1 MGDSDEPN
9 MIGQKL
15 KQNWPN
21 AIGELFIIVV
31 GVLIAL
37 AIDQWNADRLERLE
51 EVDAIKRILVD
62 LQTDLDDFDFR
73 LKSVSGKEESL
84 IRVRSALA
92 KDIVVEPEQFLTD
105 IIVGADFGWNQGF
118 AQRPTYDNLMAS
130 GQLGIIQSADVRD
143 KISNYYRLYE
153 DEHIRIDER
162 ETGYPAL
169 SYELVPRRGL
179 EELRDGVTLERTL
192 DPNLSEQQKL
202 ELVDLVLNS
211 SISNQITAELN
222 LARFIREVELALQWS
237 AKTLAGELE
246 SYLEK
251 IE

>member
-1 MGDSDEPN
+1 LIS
-9 MIGQKL
+9 QKL

-51 EVDAIKRILVD
+51 EVDAVKRILVD
-62 LQTDLDDFDFR
+62 LQTDLEDFDFR
-73 LKSVSGKEESL
+73 LNSVSAKEESL
-84 IRVRSALA
+84 LRIQSALA
-92 KDIVVEPEQFLTD
+92 EGTVVEPEQFLTD
-105 IIVGADFGWNQGF
+105 VIIGADFGWNQGF

-130 GQLGIIQSADVRD
+130 GQLGVIQSADVRD
-143 KISNYYRLYE
+143 KVSNYYRLYE

-179 EELRDGVTLERTL
+179 KELQDGVTLERTL
-192 DPNLSEQQKL
+192 DPNLSEQQML

-211 SISNQITAELN
+211 SIASQVMAELN
-222 LARFIREVELALQWS
+222 LARFIREVELTLQWS
-237 AKTLAGELE
+237 ATTLAGELE
-246 SYLEK
+246 SYLEQ
-251 IE
+251 ID